1 MAVHYDELWKNII
14 EKLFPHFL
22 LYFMPELYADAD
34 LTLGY
39 DFLDKEL
46 QKIKVKG
53 RRGKKYADKL
63 VKIRLKDGA
72 EKWLLI
78 HVEVQGKHE
87 EDFGARMFRYFY
99 RLYDKYAV
107 DLAALAIF
115 TYKTAHKYDFHY
127 GVYGTTLAYRY
138 NTACVANYAEEELLD
153 SRNPF
158 ALVCLAV
165 QYDNLYRND
174 EEQKFKL
181 KRKLI
186 SMLRARDYLKEE
198 IIELFEFIDDALYLT
213 DTMKN
218 SILDDE
224 VISILEEEIPMAYI
238 SGFRQRAMAE
248 GETKGMIEGET
259 KGMMKGLVEGIQG
272 MLEIKFGNVPSDL
285 QHKISAISDLA
296 KLESL
301 KDGIKRAT
309 DYEQVQKM
317 L

>member
-1 MAVHYDELWKNII
+1 MSS
-14 EKLFPHFL
+14 
-22 LYFMPELYADAD
+22 
-34 LTLGY
+34 
-39 DFLDKEL
+39 
-46 QKIKVKG
+46 
-53 RRGKKYADKL
+53 
-63 VKIRLKDGA
+63 
-72 EKWLLI
+72 
-78 HVEVQGKHE
+78 
-87 EDFGARMFRYFY
+87 DFGTRMFRYFY

-107 DLAALAIF
+107 DITALALF
-115 TYKTAHKYDFHY
+115 TYKTADKYDFHY
-127 GVYGTTLAYRY
+127 DVYGTTCAYRY
-138 NTACVANYAEEELLD
+138 NTACVANYSAEELCK
-153 SRNPF
+153 SQNPF

-174 EEQKFKL
+174 EEQKFNL

-186 SMLRARDYLKEE
+186 SMLRERDYKKEE

-224 VISILEEEIPMAYI
+224 VTKILEEEIPMAYI

-248 GETKGMIEGET
+248 GEIRGET
-259 KGMMKGLVEGIQG
+259 KGMMKGMMEGIQG
-272 MLEIKFGNVPSDL
+272 MLEIKFGNVPIEL
-285 QHKISAISDLA
+285 QHKISEISDLA

-301 KDGIKRAT
+301 KDCIKRAT